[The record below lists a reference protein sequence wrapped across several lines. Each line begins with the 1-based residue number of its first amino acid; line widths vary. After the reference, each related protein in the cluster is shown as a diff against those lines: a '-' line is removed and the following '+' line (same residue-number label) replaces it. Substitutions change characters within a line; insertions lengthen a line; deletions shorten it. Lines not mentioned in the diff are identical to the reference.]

1 MPELPEVETT
11 LRAIEKFQSL
21 KIHEVKIYN
30 RNLRWKISKDFE
42 SLTIGQTVESLKR
55 RAKYLI
61 FHLSNGQN
69 IILHLGMS
77 GSLRIAKNNENF
89 FIKHDHVELIFD
101 DERIIYNDPR
111 RFGYIDL
118 FQKKELKKYY
128 CLRVLQLF
136 LAKHLKPPRLGIL
149 LEERLQ
155 PCTSL
160 QLETSC
166 LCLLHFLCR
175 QPLKY
180 LNFQIQLSLY
190 LDVQR
195 NQ

>member
-42 SLTIGQTVESLKR
+42 SLTIGQTVENLKR

-61 FHLSNGQN
+61 FHLSNEQN

-111 RFGYIDL
+111 RFGSMHVTSNY
-118 FQKKELKKYY
+118 KKHKLIKNKGDY
-128 CLRVLQLF
+128 VGILF
-136 LAKHLKPPRLGIL
+136 LGIVVRGETTHYELVTTETFRSIGNLAMDYPQISVINNVICVENENQLK
-149 LEERLQ
+149 ERLFN
-155 PCTSL
+155 T
-160 QLETSC
+160 
-166 LCLLHFLCR
+166 
-175 QPLKY
+175 
-180 LNFQIQLSLY
+180 
-190 LDVQR
+190 
-195 NQ
+195 